1 MPSSASAP
9 GDLRVRD
16 VAVQAGGRS
25 ILRDIDLRLVPG
37 ELCALIGPSGAGK
50 STLMKVLLGLRRPA
64 TGAVTLG
71 EGSVGA
77 SGPVGYVPQDDAL
90 HGSLRVGQ
98 ALDFAARLR
107 LPALP
112 DAARQQALDRVV
124 AQVGLGDRLDVKV
137 ARLSGG
143 QRKRVSVAMELLT
156 EPPLLILDE
165 PTSGLDPGLEAR
177 MMGLF
182 DDLAQA
188 GRIVL
193 VATHAMQSLD
203 RCAALLVLVA
213 GRVAWFGAP
222 RDALAWFEVQ
232 TYAGIFDRLQRHA
245 PPVWSRRFLASP
257 GRARFLAR
265 PGPGRP
271 AASAPPPE
279 TPAATSTGPAPTGP
293 SPQERLAAL
302 KAELANKGDG

>member
-1 MPSSASAP
+1 MPPSALAP
-9 GDLRVRD
+9 GDLCVRD
-16 VAVQAGGRS
+16 VAVQAGGRA
-25 ILRDIDLRLVPG
+25 ILQDIELRLVPG

-64 TGAVTLG
+64 RGGVTLG
-71 EGSVGA
+71 DGAVGA

-90 HGSLRVGQ
+90 HRSLKVGQ

-107 LPALP
+107 LPALA

-124 AQVGLGDRLDVKV
+124 AQVGLGDRLDVKIG
-137 ARLSGG
+137 RLSGG

-182 DDLAQA
+182 DDLARA

-203 RCAALLVLVA
+203 RCGALLVLVA
-213 GRVAWFGAP
+213 GRVAWFGPPAH
-222 RDALAWFEVQ
+222 ALAWFEVQ

-245 PPVWSRRFLASP
+245 PPVWGRRFMASP
-257 GRARFLAR
+257 ERARFLAR
-265 PGPGRP
+265 PGPGLAPVLARAPGTVAAP
-271 AASAPPPE
+271 ARE
-279 TPAATSTGPAPTGP
+279 GPT
-293 SPQERLAAL
+293 PQERLAAL
-302 KAELANKGDG
+302 KAERAQKGVP